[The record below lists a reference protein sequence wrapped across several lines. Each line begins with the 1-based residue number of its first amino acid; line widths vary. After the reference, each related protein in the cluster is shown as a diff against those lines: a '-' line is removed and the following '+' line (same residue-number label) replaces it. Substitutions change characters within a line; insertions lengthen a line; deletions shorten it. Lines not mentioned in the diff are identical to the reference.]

1 MKKAKEKTQIF
12 CFGLISRMSENKGS
26 LSLQKRMNFRK
37 KKIRNMI
44 FRILIENDDEN
55 DDDNGDNFDA

>member
-37 KKIRNMI
+37 KIRNMI